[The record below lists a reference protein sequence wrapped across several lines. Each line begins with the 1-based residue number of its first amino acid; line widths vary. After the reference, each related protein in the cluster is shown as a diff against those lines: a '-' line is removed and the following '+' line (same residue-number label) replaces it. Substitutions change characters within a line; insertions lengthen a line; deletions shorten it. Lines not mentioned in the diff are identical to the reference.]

1 MRFFDSSALA
11 KRYIRAEGTSDVN
24 RWLRES
30 RAATCRLTEAE
41 LSSAFARR
49 VRDGTMS
56 AAARVAALGRVHD
69 DLRKIHVVEL
79 VPVVVTR
86 VHDLLARYA
95 LRAADSLQLA
105 AALCLAD
112 GLGRAIEF
120 VVYDERLAH
129 AARAEQLRV
138 LPGPISRPRR

>member
-1 MRFFDSSALA
+1 MRFFDASALA

-30 RAATCRLTEAE
+30 RPATCRLTEAE

-49 VRDGTMS
+49 VREGTMS
-56 AAARVAALGRVHD
+56 AAARVAALGRMHD
-69 DLRKIHVVEL
+69 DLSKIQVVEL
-79 VPVVVTR
+79 VSVVVSR
-86 VHDLLARYA
+86 VHDLLARYP

-105 AALCLAD
+105 AALSLGH
-112 GLGRAIEF
+112 GLGRPIEF
-120 VVYDERLAH
+120 VVYDERLAD

-138 LPGPISRPRR
+138 LPGPVSRSRR

>member
-24 RWLRES
+24 RWLRDS
-30 RAATCRLTEAE
+30 RSATCRLTEAE

-49 VRDGTMS
+49 VREGTMS
-56 AAARVAALGRVHD
+56 TAARVAALGRLHD
-69 DLRKIHVVEL
+69 DLRRIHVVEL
-79 VPVVVTR
+79 APVVVTR
-86 VHDLLARYA
+86 VHALLTRYA

-105 AALCLAD
+105 AALCLAE
-112 GLGRAIEF
+112 GLGRPIDF
-120 VVYDERLAH
+120 VVYDERLAD

-138 LPGPISRPRR
+138 LPGPVSRPRR